1 MPYAWKAEADIILER
16 KNKKMDKK
24 ALLKAKENYT
34 FDDLLD
40 ILKILRAPGGC
51 PWDAEQTHQSIR
63 ADFIEEV
70 YEAIEGI
77 DANDDEI
84 MKEELGDVLLQVV
97 FHSRIAD
104 DDNRFDITDI
114 LNGICHKLIVRHPH
128 VFGDVSVS
136 STEEVLDNWNTI
148 KMQTKGQKSAKE
160 SVQSISKSLPS
171 LMRAEKTASKLHKYD
186 IPYATVE
193 DIVKLSQQLDGEESI
208 GKLLYAVTS
217 YAKSVNADAEKCLYD
232 QCDKVI
238 ENV

>member
-1 MPYAWKAEADIILER
+1 
-16 KNKKMDKK
+16 MDKK

-97 FHSRIAD
+97 FHARIAD

-114 LNGICHKLIVRHPH
+114 LNGICRKLIVRHPH
-128 VFGDVSVS
+128 VFADVSVS
-136 STEEVLDNWNTI
+136 STEEVLNNWNTI

-160 SVQSISKSLPS
+160 SVQSISRSLPS
-171 LMRAEKTASKLHKYD
+171 LMRAEKTASKLHKYGE
-186 IPYATVE
+186 PYASVE
-193 DIVKLSQQLDGEESI
+193 DIVEISRRLDGENGI
-208 GKLLYAVTS
+208 GELLYAVAS
-217 YAKSVNADAEKCLYD
+217 YAKAVNADAEKCLYD